1 MDAVSGAAVPQGLRV
16 EDSNKNVVALFRL
29 TPFSFCS
36 LHILPRKRLGKR
48 LPEKQTAF
56 QPHTQMRGGRRQLGE
71 TVKWFDAPMNND
83 VVVCGAEVVILQK
96 RACGKRQA
104 T

>member
-1 MDAVSGAAVPQGLRV
+1 
-16 EDSNKNVVALFRL
+16 
-29 TPFSFCS
+29 
-36 LHILPRKRLGKR
+36 
-48 LPEKQTAF
+48 
-56 QPHTQMRGGRRQLGE
+56 MRGGRRQLGE

-83 VVVCGAEVVILQK
+83 VVLCGTEVFILQK